1 MFNKI
6 EKEIIN
12 PLTDEEIINPL
23 TDEEIL
29 NDSTGMT
36 EDERNNLG

>member
-6 EKEIIN
+6 EKELIK
-12 PLTDEEIINPL
+12 PLTDEEIF
-23 TDEEIL
+23 

-36 EDERNNLG
+36 KDERNNLG

>member
-6 EKEIIN
+6 EK
-12 PLTDEEIINPL
+12 EIINPL

-36 EDERNNLG
+36 KDERNNLG